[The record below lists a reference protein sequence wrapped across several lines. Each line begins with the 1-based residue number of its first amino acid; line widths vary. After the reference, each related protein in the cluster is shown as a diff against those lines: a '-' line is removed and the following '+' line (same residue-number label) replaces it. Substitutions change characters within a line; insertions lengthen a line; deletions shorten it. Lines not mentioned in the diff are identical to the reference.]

1 MGQAKKPSRVLVVED
16 DPTFRSF
23 WTRLFDDMGVHNY
36 VILAN
41 SDEAIH
47 HLDQGNFTLL
57 ISDVVMP
64 HLNGYDIA
72 KYACKNMPDIQIV
85 LTTGY
90 STDLSRFDLKDCRFH
105 LLHKPYCNI
114 GEIKKLI
121 SHLLN
126 GEDVFGDA
134 SEDSFSENEDY
145 PLVTEW
151 RL

>member
-1 MGQAKKPSRVLVVED
+1 MGQFKKPARVLVVED

-23 WTRLFDDMGVHNY
+23 WTRLFADMGVNNY
-36 VILAN
+36 VIL
-41 SDEAIH
+41 SDPKEAIRYIERDH
-47 HLDQGNFTLL
+47 FTLL

-64 HLNGYDIA
+64 HLNGYQLA
-72 KYACKNMPDIQIV
+72 QYACKYHPEIQIV

-114 GEIKKLI
+114 SEIKKLI
-121 SHLLN
+121 GHLIN
-126 GEDVFGDA
+126 GEDVFEDA